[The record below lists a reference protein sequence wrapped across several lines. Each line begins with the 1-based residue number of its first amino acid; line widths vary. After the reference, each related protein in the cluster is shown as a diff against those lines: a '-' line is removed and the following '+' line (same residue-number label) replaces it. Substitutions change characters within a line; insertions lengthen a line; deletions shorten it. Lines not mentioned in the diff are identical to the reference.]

1 VRRQYRVPFV
11 AFDHVI
17 LIYDIRKVSN
27 SDESSTCT
35 HRNKQFFHSQIC
47 PNYATQWALCND
59 P

>member
-1 VRRQYRVPFV
+1 MKRQYRSSTV
-11 AFDHVI
+11 AFDHVS
-17 LIYDIRKVSN
+17 LIYVIRKVTN

-35 HRNKQFFHSQIC
+35 HRNKRFFHSQIC